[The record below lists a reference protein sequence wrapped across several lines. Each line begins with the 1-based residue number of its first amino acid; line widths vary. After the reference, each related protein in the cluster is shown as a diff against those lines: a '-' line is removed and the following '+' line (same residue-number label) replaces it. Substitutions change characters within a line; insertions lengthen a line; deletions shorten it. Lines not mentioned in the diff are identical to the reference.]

1 MKQTFTVL
9 FFLKTSK
16 INSKRKAPIYV
27 RITINGKRSEMSI
40 KQFIEPDRWNSTKQR
55 LTGTSFRV
63 KTINKSIELVI
74 NKINDIHN
82 DLIQNNKLVTAKAIT
97 NKYLGRDELGKTLL
111 EVFTY
116 HNERMKSYIGK
127 KYTKS
132 TYVKYNTSFHHIKD
146 FIKHEFKSDD
156 VLLLELNHGF
166 IASFE
171 HFLTIEKQ
179 MGVNTTNKYLSHL
192 KKIVNLAIQNQWLL
206 RNPFANFK
214 TKNEDVEIER
224 LTEQEIGLITN
235 LELTNP
241 SHIKVR
247 DIFVFCCFTGLSYID
262 IKNLKHDDV
271 SIGINGNTWIRKTRQ
286 KTGGLSRIK
295 LFKLTLDLLNKYRN
309 DSPFVFPV
317 SSNQNMNRILK
328 KITSISGIE
337 KPLSMHMARHTF
349 ATYAM
354 TKNVSIETISQMLGH
369 KSIKSTEIYAKIVD
383 TKISDEMDMFSE
395 SIPETI
401 SLSKVG

>member
-9 FFLKTSK
+9 LFLKTSK
-16 INSKRKAPIYV
+16 INSKGKAPIYV

-63 KTINKSIELVI
+63 KTINKSIELAI

-97 NKYLGRDELGKTLL
+97 NKFLGRDELGKTLL
-111 EVFTY
+111 EVFAY

-132 TYVKYNTSFHHIKD
+132 TYVKYNTTFNHLKD
-146 FIKHEFKSDD
+146 FIKHEFNTDD

-206 RNPFANFK
+206 RNPFTNFK

-235 LELTNP
+235 LELTKQ

-247 DIFVFCCFTGLSYID
+247 DVFVFCCFTGLSYID
-262 IKNLKHDDV
+262 VKNLKHDDI

-295 LFKLTLDLLNKYRN
+295 LFKLTLDLLIKYRN

-395 SIPETI
+395 SIPEEI
-401 SLSKVG
+401 SQIKVG

>member
-1 MKQTFTVL
+1 
-9 FFLKTSK
+9 
-16 INSKRKAPIYV
+16 
-27 RITINGKRSEMSI
+27 
-40 KQFIEPDRWNSTKQR
+40 
-55 LTGTSFRV
+55 
-63 KTINKSIELVI
+63 
-74 NKINDIHN
+74 
-82 DLIQNNKLVTAKAIT
+82 
-97 NKYLGRDELGKTLL
+97 
-111 EVFTY
+111 
-116 HNERMKSYIGK
+116 MKSYIGK

-132 TYVKYNTSFHHIKD
+132 TYVKYNTTFNHLKD
-146 FIKHEFKSDD
+146 FIKHEFNTDD

-235 LELTNP
+235 LELTKQ

-247 DIFVFCCFTGLSYID
+247 DVFVFCCFTGLSYID
-262 IKNLKHDDV
+262 VKNLKHDDI

-295 LFKLTLDLLNKYRN
+295 LFKLTLDLLIKYRN

-395 SIPETI
+395 SIPEEI
-401 SLSKVG
+401 SQIKVG